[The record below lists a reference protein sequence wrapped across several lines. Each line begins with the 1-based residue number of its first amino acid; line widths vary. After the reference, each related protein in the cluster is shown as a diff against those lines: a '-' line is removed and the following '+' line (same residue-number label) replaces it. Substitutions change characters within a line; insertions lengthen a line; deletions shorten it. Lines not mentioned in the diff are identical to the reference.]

1 MSLLKNAGLLF
12 QTMADEAMM
21 GIMAFEAPKN
31 SCVYINKLARDILN
45 LDEALDPSQLA
56 IKDLFPKRKFDDY
69 RCFDNETLSNEG
81 FYQDVVIAKANS
93 GNLMANLGV
102 RKLTVGSDELVCI
115 MFQDITFQK
124 KLQKEIALKQAEIKK
139 AYEEL
144 LTQNKQLKELDL
156 AKNRFIA
163 LTTHEL
169 RTPVAA
175 IVGTADILVNN
186 LYDDENQK
194 NEFIKTIFEQGNYL
208 MALVNDILDF
218 AKLQAGKME
227 YFVEQLNLADLV
239 REQAHHFEPWAQKET
254 LTIRFDDQGKT
265 WPCYFDHMRTSQVIA
280 NIINNAIKFNKKNGK
295 VEISLS
301 IDPTNTFTVVS
312 IKDTG
317 KGIES
322 SKISTVFN
330 EFETINDV
338 SKHHKGTGL
347 GMPISKR
354 IVESMGGQIK
364 IESELGL
371 GTTFHVLIPNK
382 KILPPEIYRTR
393 PGSGGDLAA

>member
-1 MSLLKNAGLLF
+1 MSLKNADHLF

-31 SCVYINKLARDILN
+31 TCVYINKLAREILN
-45 LDEALDPSQLA
+45 LDENAKPSE
-56 IKDLFPKRKFDDY
+56 IVITDLFPKRKFDDY
-69 RCFDNETLSNEG
+69 RCFDQETLNNEG
-81 FYQDVVIAKANS
+81 FYQDIVISRTTS
-93 GNLMANLGV
+93 GNFMANLGV
-102 RKLTVGSDELVCI
+102 RRLALDGDELVLI

-124 KLQKEIALKQAEIKK
+124 KLQKEIALKQTEIKK

-175 IVGTADILVNN
+175 IVGTADILVNK
-186 LYDDENQK
+186 LYDDEKQK
-194 NEFIKTIFEQGNYL
+194 EEFITTIFEQGNYL

-218 AKLQAGKME
+218 AKIQAGKMD
-227 YFVEQLNLADLV
+227 YFVEHLNVAQLV
-239 REQAHHFEPWAQKET
+239 KEQAHHFEPWAQKET
-254 LTIRFDDQGKT
+254 LQISVDDQGKV
-265 WPCYFDHMRTSQVIA
+265 WECYFDQMRTSQVIA
-280 NIINNAIKFNKKNGK
+280 NIINNAIKFNKKNGR
-295 VEISLS
+295 VDVTLS
-301 IDPTNTFTVVS
+301 MDPTDNFTIVS

-317 KGIES
+317 KGIEA
-322 SKISTVFN
+322 SKIESVFN

-354 IVESMGGQIK
+354 IIESMGGQIK
-364 IESELGL
+364 IESQIGV
-371 GTTFHVLIPNK
+371 GTTFHVYIPTK
-382 KILPPEIYRTR
+382 KVLDPDLYRSR
-393 PGSGGDLAA
+393 PGSNGDLAA

>member
-1 MSLLKNAGLLF
+1 MSLKNADLLF

-31 SCVYINKLARDILN
+31 TCVYINKLAREILN
-45 LDEALDPSQLA
+45 LDETSSPSDIA

-69 RCFDNETLSNEG
+69 RCFDNETLANEG
-81 FYQDVVIAKANS
+81 FYQDIVISRANA
-93 GNLMANLGV
+93 GNFMANLGV
-102 RKLTVGSDELVCI
+102 RRLVVGADELVLI

-144 LTQNKQLKELDL
+144 LGQNKQLKELDL

-175 IVGTADILVNN
+175 IVGTADILVNK
-186 LYDDENQK
+186 LYDDDNQK
-194 NEFIKTIFEQGNYL
+194 EEFIKTIFEQGNFL

-227 YFVEQLNLADLV
+227 YFIEQLNIADLV

-254 LTIRFDDQGKT
+254 LTIKFEDQGKT
-265 WPCYFDHMRTSQVIA
+265 WPCYFDHMRTSQVVA
-280 NIINNAIKFNKKNGK
+280 NIINNAIKFNKKNGR
-295 VEISLS
+295 VDISLS
-301 IDPTNTFTVVS
+301 VDPTDNYTIISV
-312 IKDTG
+312 KDTG
-317 KGIES
+317 KGIDA
-322 SKISTVFN
+322 SKIATVFN

-354 IVESMGGQIK
+354 IIESQGGQIK
-364 IESELGL
+364 LESELGV
-371 GTTFHVLIPNK
+371 GTTFHVYVPNK
-382 KILPPEIYRTR
+382 KVMSSDLYRSR
-393 PGSGGDLAA
+393 PGSDGDLAA

>member
-1 MSLLKNAGLLF
+1 MSLLKNADLLF

-21 GIMAFEAPKN
+21 GIMAFESPKN
-31 SCVYINKLARDILN
+31 TCVYINKLAREILN
-45 LDEALDPSQLA
+45 LGETSDPAALV

-81 FYQDVVIAKANS
+81 FYQDVVISRANS
-93 GNLMANLGV
+93 GNFMANLGV
-102 RKLTVGSDELVCI
+102 RRLVVGADELVLI

-124 KLQKEIALKQAEIKK
+124 KLQKEIALKQTEIKK

-144 LTQNKQLKELDL
+144 LGQNKQLKELDL

-175 IVGTADILVNN
+175 IVGTADILVNQ
-186 LYDDENQK
+186 LYDDEKQK
-194 NEFIKTIFEQGNYL
+194 DDFIKTIFEQGNYL

-227 YFVEQLNLADLV
+227 YFVEELNIADLV

-254 LTIRFDDQGKT
+254 LTIHFEDQGKV
-265 WPCYFDHMRTSQVIA
+265 WKCYFDQMRTSQVIA

-295 VEISLS
+295 VEIALS
-301 IDPTNTFTVVS
+301 VDPTDTYTIIS
-312 IKDTG
+312 IKDSG
-317 KGIES
+317 KGIEA
-322 SKISTVFN
+322 SKIPTVFN

-364 IESELGL
+364 IESEFGV

-382 KILPPEIYRTR
+382 KVLAPEFYRSR
-393 PGSGGDLAA
+393 PGDNGDLAA

>member
-1 MSLLKNAGLLF
+1 MSLKNADHLF

-31 SCVYINKLARDILN
+31 NCVYINKLAREILN
-45 LDEALDPSQLA
+45 LGDTTSPSE
-56 IKDLFPKRKFDDY
+56 IVISDLFPKRKFDDY
-69 RCFDNETLSNEG
+69 RCFDEETLNNEG
-81 FYQDVVIAKANS
+81 FYQDIVISRNNA
-93 GNLMANLGV
+93 GNFMANLGV
-102 RKLTVGSDELVCI
+102 RRLSVEKDEMVLI

-124 KLQKEIALKQAEIKK
+124 KLQKEIALKQTEIKK

-144 LTQNKQLKELDL
+144 LAQNKQLKELDL

-175 IVGTADILVNN
+175 IVGTADILVNK
-186 LYDDENQK
+186 LYDDDAQK
-194 NEFIKTIFEQGNYL
+194 EEFINTIFEQGNFL

-227 YFVEQLNLADLV
+227 YFVEQLNIADLL
-239 REQAHHFEPWAQKET
+239 REQSHQFEPWAQKESQK
-254 LTIRFDDQGKT
+254 ISFNDQGKP
-265 WPCYFDHMRTSQVIA
+265 WLCYFDHMRTSQVIA
-280 NIINNAIKFNKKNGK
+280 NIINNAIKFNKQNGT
-295 VEISLS
+295 VEITLS
-301 IDPTNTFTVVS
+301 VDPTDTFTIVS
-312 IKDTG
+312 ITDTG
-317 KGIES
+317 CGIET
-322 SKISTVFN
+322 SKIETVFN

-354 IVESMGGQIK
+354 IIESMGGQIK
-364 IESELGL
+364 IESKFGV
-371 GTTFHVLIPNK
+371 GTTFQVYVPNK
-382 KILPPEIYRTR
+382 KVLAPDIYRSR
-393 PGSGGDLAA
+393 PGSNGDLAA

>member
-1 MSLLKNAGLLF
+1 MSLKNAEHLF

-21 GIMAFEAPKN
+21 GIMAFESSSSA
-31 SCVYINKLARDILN
+31 CCYINKLAREILN
-45 LDEALDPSQLA
+45 LGENTLPSELS
-56 IKDLFPKRKFDDY
+56 ITDLFPKRKFDDY
-69 RCFDNETLSNEG
+69 RCFDKETLNNEG
-81 FYQDVVIAKANS
+81 FYQDIVISRTNS
-93 GNLMANLGV
+93 GNFMANLGV
-102 RKLTVGSDELVCI
+102 RKLAVDSNELVLI

-124 KLQKEIALKQAEIKK
+124 KLQKEIALKQTEIKK
-139 AYEEL
+139 AYEDL

-175 IVGTADILVNN
+175 IVGTADILVNK
-186 LYDDENQK
+186 LYDDDAQK
-194 NEFIKTIFEQGNYL
+194 EEFIKTIFEQGNYL

-227 YFVEQLNLADLV
+227 YFVERLNIADLV

-254 LTIRFDDQGKT
+254 LQITFNDQGKT
-265 WPCYFDHMRTSQVIA
+265 WECYFDQMRTSQVIA
-280 NIINNAIKFNKKNGK
+280 NIINNAIKFNKKNGH
-295 VEISLS
+295 VDITLSL
-301 IDPTNTFTVVS
+301 DPTSTYTIVS
-312 IKDTG
+312 VKDTG
-317 KGIES
+317 KGIDP
-322 SKISTVFN
+322 SKIETVFN

-354 IVESMGGQIK
+354 IIESMGGQIK
-364 IESELGL
+364 IESQMGV
-371 GTTFHVLIPNK
+371 GTTFHVFIPNN
-382 KILPPEIYRTR
+382 KILAPEIYRSR
-393 PGSGGDLAA
+393 PGSDGDLAA